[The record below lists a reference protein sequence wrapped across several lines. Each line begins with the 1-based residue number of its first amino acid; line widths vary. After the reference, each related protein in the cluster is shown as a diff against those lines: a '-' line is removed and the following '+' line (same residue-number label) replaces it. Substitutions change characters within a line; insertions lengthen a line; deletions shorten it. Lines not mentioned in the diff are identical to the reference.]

1 MPLSPTECPRSAHG
15 VPLSA
20 LGVPTTRHPRIPH
33 ACSPRFV
40 QLTFRAAC
48 DLPAGTECF
57 IAYVATEEP
66 TYVLARWRFDGVWI
80 APGARLERVWLDCV
94 WSAS

>member
-1 MPLSPTECPRSAHG
+1 MPPTHA
-15 VPLSA
+15 
-20 LGVPTTRHPRIPH
+20 PH
-33 ACSPRFV
+33 V

-66 TYVLARWRFDGVWI
+66 TYVLARWCFDGAWM
-80 APGARLERVWLDCV
+80 APGWRLDGAWMAPGLRLAGLRVDCV
-94 WSAS
+94 LMGSDGR

>member
-1 MPLSPTECPRSAHG
+1 MPPTHA
-15 VPLSA
+15 
-20 LGVPTTRHPRIPH
+20 PH
-33 ACSPRFV
+33 V

-66 TYVLARWRFDGVWI
+66 TYVLARWCFDGAWMAPGWRLDRVWI
-80 APGARLERVWLDCV
+80 APGLRLAGLRVDCV
-94 WSAS
+94 LMGSDGR

>member
-1 MPLSPTECPRSAHG
+1 LPPTHA
-15 VPLSA
+15 
-20 LGVPTTRHPRIPH
+20 PH
-33 ACSPRFV
+33 V

-66 TYVLARWRFDGVWI
+66 TYVLARWCFDGAWM
-80 APGARLERVWLDCV
+80 APGWRLDGAWMAPGWRLGCVWLDCV
-94 WSAS
+94 WIAS

>member
-1 MPLSPTECPRSAHG
+1 MPLSPSES
-15 VPLSA
+15 PLVA
-20 LGVPTTRHPRIPH
+20 TH
-33 ACSPRFV
+33 ACSHV

-66 TYVLARWRFDGVWI
+66 TYVLARWCFDGAWM
-80 APGARLERVWLDCV
+80 APGSCLDCAWV
-94 WSAS
+94 ASGWTACGLRLDGQ